1 SKTSNNDSINEQRT
15 YENLLAYETNDP
27 TNYVYGIYQWNL
39 PYVNREALKEI
50 YVKRLGNSDVLEVSY
65 TTNDPGIA
73 YQTILILID
82 EFNKQYQ
89 ELRFGETNNVIK
101 HFRHELD
108 SIGKE
113 LKISEDSLTQ
123 YRVDK
128 QVINYDEETKH
139 VAALNRDYE
148 LQYWETLNNYNA
160 SDSTK
165 REIEKRMQLYTE
177 IIQNNN
183 SFILLNSK
191 ISEINEKLAMAK
203 YYTSNVISPKT
214 IDSLH
219 HELNKNET
227 ALAEAVRK
235 LGHLKY
241 SKEGISNENMIEEWL
256 KQVIAYKQA
265 QAELIVLNKRKI
277 HMAQKYI
284 HFAPI
289 GSTLT
294 RKERMQISMKVAYY
308 IDALSRH

>member
-1 SKTSNNDSINEQRT
+1 M
-15 YENLLAYETNDP
+15 
-27 TNYVYGIYQWNL
+27 
-39 PYVNREALKEI
+39 
-50 YVKRLGNSDVLEVSY
+50 LEVSY

-73 YQTILILID
+73 YQTVLILID

-113 LKISEDSLTQ
+113 LKISEDSLTK
-123 YRVDK
+123 YRVEK

-148 LQYWETLNNYNA
+148 LQYWETLNNYN
-160 SDSTK
+160 STDSLK
-165 REIEKRMQLYTE
+165 RELEKRMQLYTE

-203 YYTSNVISPKT
+203 YYTSDAVSKVT
-214 IDSLH
+214 IDSLQC
-219 HELNKNET
+219 ELDKNET
-227 ALAEAVRK
+227 ALTEAVHK
-235 LGHLKY
+235 IGYLKY

-256 KQVIAYKQA
+256 KQVLAYKKPKA
-265 QAELIVLNKRKI
+265 
-277 HMAQKYI
+277 
-284 HFAPI
+284 
-289 GSTLT
+289 
-294 RKERMQISMKVAYY
+294 KVNCIPA
-308 IDALSRH
+308 